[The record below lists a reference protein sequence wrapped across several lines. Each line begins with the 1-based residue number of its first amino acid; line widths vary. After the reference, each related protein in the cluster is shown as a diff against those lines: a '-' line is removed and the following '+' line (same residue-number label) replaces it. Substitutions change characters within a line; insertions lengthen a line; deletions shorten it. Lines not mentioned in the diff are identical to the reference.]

1 MKNKTLTILLL
12 AICST
17 AYCQNNDCK
26 KYIKKC
32 DSLVNIINEINEAYT
47 KSNKEFQ
54 EKSRYCATLL
64 RENSNWKDTVSARDR
79 KIDDLNLKINNNI
92 LRINKLID
100 SFPTE
105 YARGQEYS
113 YQITAKSYKSKS
125 FDELIATSSLEA
137 VHRDIDMVGNN
148 NEAKAI
154 LSDLEKYYES
164 EDIISKKYS
173 KFDVDNALKKLNS
186 ITRDSKK
193 VSDLKN
199 LLQNYKIR
207 YEGLKILLGTLID
220 IDANEIANNV
230 STDNKKR
237 GKINDKIMRYMYD
250 YEFTLTDYPYISK
263 IILEIIKRKQADSN
277 ASLEDLKSQVII

>member
-1 MKNKTLTILLL
+1 MKNKILTILLL

-17 AYCQNNDCK
+17 AYCQNIVCEE
-26 KYIKKC
+26 YIKKC
-32 DSLVNIINEINEAYT
+32 DSLENKINEINEAFT
-47 KSNKEFQ
+47 ERNKEFQ
-54 EKSRYCATLL
+54 EKTKYYATLL
-64 RENSNWKDTVSARDR
+64 RENDNWKDTVSARDR
-79 KIDDLNLKINNNI
+79 KISDLNLKIYNLN
-92 LRINKLID
+92 LRVKQIID

-105 YARGQEYS
+105 YKRGQKYS
-113 YQITAKSYKSKS
+113 YQIIAESYKSKS
-125 FDELIATSSLEA
+125 FDELIATSSLET
-137 VHRDIDMVGNN
+137 VHRDIDMVGND

-154 LSDLEKYYES
+154 LSDLGKYYES
-164 EDIISKKYS
+164 ENVISKKYS

-193 VSDLKN
+193 IPDIKD
-199 LLQNYKIR
+199 LLQNYEMR
-207 YEGLKILLGTLID
+207 YEGLGILLGELID

-263 IILEIIKRKQADSN
+263 IILEIINRKQADSN
-277 ASLEDLKSQVII
+277 ASLEDLNRR